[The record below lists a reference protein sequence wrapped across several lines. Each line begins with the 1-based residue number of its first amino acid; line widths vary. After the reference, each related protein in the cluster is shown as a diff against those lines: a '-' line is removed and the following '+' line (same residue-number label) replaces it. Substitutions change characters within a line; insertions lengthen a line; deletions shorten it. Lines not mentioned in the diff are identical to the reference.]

1 MLIFHNSFQCGGSL
15 LSSDVVL
22 TAAHCVQA
30 HPENKTHLLSI
41 SNENATVVL
50 GEHDR
55 TKEEESEQR
64 IQVKEIIMH
73 PGYWKNE
80 NMIWDNDFA
89 IIKLAKSIKFT
100 KFVNPIC
107 LPQSNSEKDFDSVEA
122 RASGWG
128 KINTGSFLLTVQKS
142 EAKNPFKI

>member
-1 MLIFHNSFQCGGSL
+1 M
-15 LSSDVVL
+15 LSSDIVL
-22 TAAHCVQA
+22 TAAHCVLT
-30 HPENKTHLLSI
+30 NKTLLLTI
-41 SNENATVVL
+41 PNENATVVL

-64 IQVKEIIMH
+64 IQVKEIIIH

-80 NMIWDNDFA
+80 KALWDNDFA

-107 LPQSNSEKDFDSVEA
+107 LPQPNSNKDFDSVEA

-128 KINTGSFLLTVQKS
+128 HINKTQGSISNILRKVSASIQHIVQMFQVFLSL
-142 EAKNPFKI
+142 

>member
-1 MLIFHNSFQCGGSL
+1 M

-50 GEHDR
+50 GEHDM

-128 KINTGSFLLTVQKS
+128 KINRTETSSSDILRKVSASIKL
-142 EAKNPFKI
+142 IL